1 FFQVKHLKELSDQE
15 REKFFDS
22 FDLVFC
28 DCDGVIWYPLRDFIP
43 GSAKALAHLESRGK
57 QVTFVTNNSIS
68 SMKEHIEKFAQQGNL
83 QIKEHQIVHPAQT
96 ICDHLKSINF
106 EGLIYCLA
114 TPPFRQV
121 LKDAG
126 FRLTTESGTGIIKSL
141 KDLHEAIYCGESVEA
156 VIIDVDFNL
165 SAAKMMRA
173 HVQLKDPKCLFLAG
187 AADALI
193 PFGHGDIIGKSYPRA
208 AGDLFSFHSKSGPG
222 AFIDVVTQ
230 SVGRQPIALGKPGE
244 DLRQLLLQRH
254 PDVPPS
260 RVLFVG
266 DSLASD
272 IGFAR
277 ASGYQTL
284 LVLTGGTRL
293 EDVQR
298 LPAGHTQIPDYLAD
312 CLGDI

>member
-1 FFQVKHLKELSDQE
+1 KVKYLKELSDQE
-15 REKFFDS
+15 REEFFNS

-43 GSAKALAHLESRGK
+43 GSAKALAHLVSRGK
-57 QVTFVTNNSIS
+57 QITFVTNNSIS
-68 SMKEHIEKFAQQGNL
+68 SMKEHIDKFFQQGNL
-83 QIKEHQIVHPAQT
+83 NIKEDQIVHPAQT
-96 ICDHLKSINF
+96 ICDHLKSIQF

-126 FRLTTESGTGIIKSL
+126 FRLTEESGTGLIRSL
-141 KDLHEAIYCGESVEA
+141 KDLHEAIYGGEPVEA
-156 VIIDVDFNL
+156 VVIDVDFNL

-173 HVQLKDPKCLFLAG
+173 HVQLQNPKCLFLAG

-193 PFGHGDIIGKSYPRA
+193 PFGQGDII
-208 AGDLFSFHSKSGPG
+208 GPG

-230 SVGRQPIALGKPGE
+230 AVGRQPITLGKPGE

-254 PDVPPS
+254 PDVPPN
-260 RVLFVG
+260 RILFVG

-298 LPAGHTQIPDYLAD
+298 LPPGHPQMPDYLAD

>member
-1 FFQVKHLKELSDQE
+1 MSTAKHLSTMNEKE
-15 REKFFDS
+15 REAFFDS

-28 DCDGVIWYPLRDFIP
+28 DCDGVVWYPLREFIP
-43 GSAKALAHLESRGK
+43 GSAEALTHLADLGK

-68 SMKEHIEKFAQQGNL
+68 SVKDHIEKFEKQGQL
-83 QIKEHQIVHPAQT
+83 KIDEHQIIHPAQT

-114 TPPFRQV
+114 TPPFKELLV
-121 LKDAG
+121 DAG
-126 FRLTTESGTGIIKSL
+126 FRLAEDSGSGIIKSL
-141 KDLHEAIYCGESVEA
+141 KDLHEAIFSGDSVDA

-173 HVQLKDPKCLFLAG
+173 HVQLQNPKCLFLAG

-193 PFGHGDIIGKSYPRA
+193 PFGKGEII
-208 AGDLFSFHSKSGPG
+208 GPG

-230 SVGRQPIALGKPGE
+230 SVGRQPTTLGKPGE
-244 DLRQLLLQRH
+244 DLRKILLDRH
-254 PDVPPS
+254 PEIPPS

-284 LVLTGGTRL
+284 LVLTGGTKL
-293 EDVQR
+293 EDIQR
-298 LPAGHTQIPDYLAD
+298 LPDDHPQMPDYLVD
-312 CLGDI
+312 YLGQIAPNNRELSNPDSALLT